1 LEADITVTIE
11 EVLDNG
17 NFKIAGNKNIKINDE
32 TQKIKLTGIIR
43 PSDIKADNT
52 IESQL
57 VAEPEIEYEGKG
69 IVGDK
74 QDRGIISR
82 VFNFIF

>member
-1 LEADITVTIE
+1 MVISKLLV
-11 EVLDNG
+11 
-17 NFKIAGNKNIKINDE
+17 IKILKSNDE

-82 VFNFIF
+82 VFNFIFRWC